1 MIFSLG
7 INCNPRSVE
16 IKFRKAPVVK
26 VKKKI
31 EESLNFKEATTRT
44 FFLSGF
50 CSFFSFS
57 FSQIVLNSL
66 SFTH

>member
-44 FFLSGF
+44 FFFQDSVH
-50 CSFFSFS
+50 FFPFP
-57 FSQIVLNSL
+57 F
-66 SFTH
+66 HR